1 MSNFKIFDGT
11 NWIDPCDCN
20 ISIVDIDGVTYQ
32 LLNPNNCIVSYFDG
46 TNWCPITCP
55 CQCPE
60 GYIFNPATNACEQ
73 TTIEPATPSG
83 GATVPIVAGG
93 ASPAYGS
100 ASTRL
105 YEDISTKIFP
115 LNGWSD
121 SSLCPFGTPN
131 CTAGYQVY
139 ESAGIGTILNI
150 DGLSVLGNNVFTN
163 SPPSVTGGR
172 LNNVGIWATGYPLN
186 QWLPV
191 EFCINLPASKTYIFA
206 IAGDNQIRA
215 SITSTT
221 FMGGVTNF
229 NLVNLWASYN
239 PSGTPTDVAVS
250 RTFSIWHMFPITLP
264 VGSHILQL
272 QGMDFGPV
280 AAFGAEIYDIPVGN
294 PGDVWPADQTMQAF
308 LASTTVTLADL
319 APFLAFTTEQLIQ
332 TPPLLVADF
341 GETITWTCPDG
352 SPVDFCNGAPQCIV
366 TDSIPCGQGNA
377 LTSETEIN
385 IWFDNS
391 GSMNTTLSPLQ
402 LMQSTILQAC
412 LLPIYNN
419 DPVLYNE
426 RVKVLNMF
434 SGNGWNF
441 NERFIRCLAEERNF
455 QRAVDITVNQ
465 VINLTFADESNEYG
479 YGGSAPFNSG
489 SRTAGYDTDIAY
501 LRNVMSTV
509 GYTIK
514 GTAFRVDTGPGTYSG
529 FRGLTQATF
538 INNGAY
544 TVPNN
549 VSDYYTIN
557 FNCNLDTLAAASAT
571 YYRDQIVAALTALGI
586 SIPVCP

>member
-32 LLNPNNCIVSYFDG
+32 LINPNNCIVSYFDG

-55 CQCPE
+55 CECPV
-60 GYIFNPATNACEQ
+60 GYVFNPATNACEQ
-73 TTIEPATPSG
+73 TTIEPAVPSG
-83 GATVPIVAGG
+83 GTTVPIVAGG
-93 ASPAYGS
+93 SSPSYGS
-100 ASTRL
+100 AGARL
-105 YEDISTKIFP
+105 YEDISAKIFP

-121 SSLCPFGTPN
+121 STLCAPGFPE

-139 ESAGIGTILNI
+139 ESAGVGTILNI
-150 DGLSVLGNNVFTN
+150 DATAAIGNTVFVNTGANVD
-163 SPPSVTGGR
+163 R
-172 LNNVGIWATGYPLN
+172 LNTVGIWATGYTTN

-191 EFCINLPASKTYIFA
+191 EFCINIPTEQTYIFA

-229 NLVNLWASYN
+229 NLVNLWGSFN
-239 PSGTPTDVAVS
+239 PSGTPTSTGVT
-250 RTFSIWHMFPITLP
+250 RTFSLWHMFPITLP
-264 VGSHILQL
+264 AGSHILQL
-272 QGMDFGPV
+272 QGMDFGTP
-280 AAFGAEIYDIPVGN
+280 AAFGAEIYNIPVGN
-294 PGDVWPADQTMQAF
+294 PGDVWPIDQTMRGF
-308 LASTTVTLADL
+308 MASTTVTQADL
-319 APFLAFTTEQLIQ
+319 APFIAFTTNQLVQ
-332 TPPLLVADF
+332 TPPLLIAAF
-341 GETITWTCPDG
+341 GETITWSCLDG
-352 SPVDFCNGAPQCIV
+352 SPVDFCNGAPQCTV
-366 TDSIPCGQGNA
+366 TDSIPCGQGQA

-391 GSMNTTLSPLQ
+391 GSMNTTLAPLQ
-402 LMQSTILQAC
+402 TMQSTLLQTC

-419 DPVLYNE
+419 DPILYNE

-434 SGNGWNF
+434 SGTGWNF

-455 QRAVDITVNQ
+455 QRAVDTTVNQ
-465 VINLTFADESNEYG
+465 VINLTFADESNDYG

-514 GTAFRVDTGPGTYSG
+514 GTAFRVDTGPGTYIG

-549 VSDYYTIN
+549 VSDYYTVN
-557 FNCNLDTLAAASAT
+557 FNCNLDTVAAGPPI
-571 YYRDQIVAALTALGI
+571 YYRNQIVAALTALGI